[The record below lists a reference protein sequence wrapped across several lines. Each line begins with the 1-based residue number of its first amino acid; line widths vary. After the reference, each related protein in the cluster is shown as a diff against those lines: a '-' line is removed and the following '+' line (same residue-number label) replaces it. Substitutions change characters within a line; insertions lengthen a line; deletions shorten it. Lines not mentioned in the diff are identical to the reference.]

1 MSIQRIKGTQDI
13 LPDAVWPWQVLEKE
27 IRRLCWD
34 YGYHEIRTPVFESTS
49 LFVRGVGATS
59 DIVEKE
65 MYTFEDEGKRSLTLR
80 PEGTAP
86 VCRAYVENKLYGLPQ
101 PQKLYYIGPMFR
113 SENPQSM
120 RFRQFHQFGVEVL
133 GADEPIVDAEVIQ
146 LAAQVCQ
153 NFGVKGLETQINSL
167 GCPECRAVHREQ
179 LLAFL
184 EPKRVGFCELCRSRL
199 ERNPMRVLD
208 CKNPECQRLTQGAPT
223 TFSTLCGDCHD
234 HFDRV
239 QDLLQLA
246 RVDYKVNPRLVR
258 GLDYYRKTAF
268 EIVET
273 SLGSQN
279 AICGGGRYDA
289 LVEEIGGPPTPGM
302 GFALGIERLLKILQD
317 QQIEP
322 DDTRA
327 AQFVTVAA
335 LGQRAQDEAFRIV
348 SRLRRK
354 GIPANMDLMG
364 RSLKSQLR
372 TANRDGT
379 RYAVIIG
386 EDELV
391 KNLVVIRDMT
401 EGEQFEVALED
412 SILWIEKRL
421 FEAN

>member
-1 MSIQRIKGTQDI
+1 VSIQRIKGTQDI
-13 LPDAVWPWQVLEKE
+13 LPDAVWPWQALEEE
-27 IRRLCWD
+27 IRRLCRE
-34 YGYHEIRTPVFESTS
+34 YGYQEIRTPVFESTA

-59 DIVEKE
+59 DIVQKE

-80 PEGTAP
+80 PEGTAS

-101 PQKLYYIGPMFR
+101 PQKLYYMGPMFR

-133 GADEPIVDAEVIQ
+133 GADEPLVDAEVIQ
-146 LAAQVCQ
+146 LAVQLCQ
-153 NFGVKGLETQINSL
+153 NLGVSGLETQINSL

-179 LLAFL
+179 LAAFL
-184 EPKRVGFCELCRSRL
+184 EPKREGLCELCQSRL

-223 TFSTLCGDCHD
+223 TFSALCQDCRD

-246 RVDYKVNPRLVR
+246 RVNYKVNSRLVR

-268 EIVET
+268 EIVEG

-289 LVEEIGGPPTPGM
+289 LVEEIGGPPAPGM
-302 GFALGIERLLKILQD
+302 GFALGMERLLKILQD
-317 QQIEP
+317 QQIELE
-322 DDTRA
+322 DTRP

-335 LGQRAQDEAFRIV
+335 LGRRAQDEGFRIV

-354 GIPANMDLMG
+354 GIPAQMDLMG
-364 RSLKSQLR
+364 RGLKSQLR
-372 TANRDGT
+372 SANRDGT
-379 RYAVIIG
+379 RYAIIIG
-386 EDELV
+386 EDELIR
-391 KNLVVIRDMT
+391 NLVVIRDMS
-401 EGEQFEVALED
+401 EGTQFEIGLDD
-412 SILWIEKRL
+412 SILWIEKQ
-421 FEAN
+421 FIDS